1 MNTQHLMHTCN
12 IHHVCT
18 MFGLLPFMYAITTK
32 FDVVSCI
39 SPLFFFERWQ
49 MLFTFIEVYRHFGVT
64 RQSIYISSILTNIM
78 QILQKYEK
86 YGYIELVPWTMLIK
100 EDRDNE
106 IDPNSEMSWRN
117 QETAMNEC
125 LFKYKVK
132 ISFMHRINLL
142 FYSFSFLIF
151 N

>member
-1 MNTQHLMHTCN
+1 
-12 IHHVCT
+12 
-18 MFGLLPFMYAITTK
+18 MYAITTK

-132 ISFMHRINLL
+132 ISFMHRINFL
-142 FYSFSFLIF
+142 FHSFIFLIF